1 VIVQKISG
9 IQMKIADT
17 SGQDTAVLKPSNN
30 KTKWI
35 ALGLILL
42 ALFAY
47 FTLAPAISNWSNSD
61 VSISAQ
67 RVRLATVTQGDFV
80 RDLSVQGRV
89 VAAVSP
95 KLYSPAQGTISFE
108 VDAGDTVVK
117 GQVLATIESP
127 ELTNQ
132 LKQEQSALQR
142 LQMELDRQKIQ
153 SSKQALVNQK
163 AVDLAKV
170 SLTAADREK
179 RRADKA
185 YKSQS
190 ISQIDYEKA
199 QDDLENARL
208 VFKHSVKDAELNL
221 ESLAF
226 EVKTKRLFVE
236 RQKLLVA
243 EISRQVAELTL
254 LSPVNGLVG
263 NLSVEQKN
271 QVAKN
276 QSILSVVDLSEFE
289 IEVDIPES
297 YADDLAIGMA
307 AEINLNG
314 ETHSA
319 NLVTISPEIE
329 NNQVTGRVRFAAL
342 SKEEMEG
349 SVSQPQGLRQNQR
362 LTTRILMENKQDVL
376 LVQRGQF
383 LETGNGRV
391 AYIVKNDMAER
402 TSISTGARSLS
413 SVEVLNGLAVGDTI
427 IVSGTDQF
435 NGAQSVLIT
444 Q

>member
-1 VIVQKISG
+1 
-9 IQMKIADT
+9 MKIADT
-17 SGQDTAVLKPSNN
+17 SGQDIAILKTVNN
-30 KTKWI
+30 KTKWGV
-35 ALGLILL
+35 LGLILIAVL
-42 ALFAY
+42 AY
-47 FTLAPAISNWSNSD
+47 VTLMPTISNWFQSD

-67 RVRLATVTQGDFV
+67 RVRLATVTHGDFI

-89 VAAVSP
+89 VAAISP
-95 KLYSPAQGTISFE
+95 KLYSPAQGTISLK
-108 VDAGDTVVK
+108 VDAGDTVLK
-117 GQVLATIESP
+117 GQVLATIDSP
-127 ELTNQ
+127 ELSNQ
-132 LKQEQSALQR
+132 LKQEQSNLQR
-142 LQMELDRQKIQ
+142 LQIELDRQKIQ
-153 SSKQALVNQK
+153 SNKQALVNQK

-185 YKSQS
+185 FDSQS

-221 ESLAF
+221 DSLAF
-226 EVKTKRLFVE
+226 EVKTKHLFVE
-236 RQKLLVA
+236 RQILLVN
-243 EISRQVAELTL
+243 ELSRQVDELTL

-263 NLSVEQKN
+263 NLSAEHKN

-297 YADDLAIGMA
+297 YADDLAIGMT

-314 ETHSA
+314 ETHLA
-319 NLVTISPEIE
+319 KLVTISPEIE
-329 NNQVTGRVRFAAL
+329 NNQVTGRVRFTSL
-342 SKEEMEG
+342 SDG
-349 SVSQPQGLRQNQR
+349 GIRQPQGLRQNQR
-362 LTTRILMENKQDVL
+362 LTTRILMENKQNVL
-376 LVQRGQF
+376 MVQRGQF
-383 LETGNGRV
+383 LETSNGRV
-391 AYIVKNDMAER
+391 AYIVSNDVAQR
-402 TSISTGARSLS
+402 TPIATGARSLS
-413 SVEVLNGLAVGDTI
+413 SVEVLNGLSVGDTI

>member
-1 VIVQKISG
+1 
-9 IQMKIADT
+9 MKITDT
-17 SGQDTAVLKPSNN
+17 SGQDTAVLKTSNN
-30 KTKWI
+30 KTKWLV
-35 ALGLILL
+35 LGLISIAVL
-42 ALFAY
+42 AY
-47 FTLAPAISNWSNSD
+47 VTLAPTVSNWSNSD

-108 VDAGDTVVK
+108 IDAGDTVLK
-117 GQVLATIESP
+117 GQVLATIDSP

-185 YKSQS
+185 FSSQS

-208 VFKHSVKDAELNL
+208 VYKHSVKDAELNL
-221 ESLAF
+221 ESLEF

-236 RQKLLVA
+236 RQKLLVT
-243 EISRQVAELTL
+243 ELSRQVEELTL
-254 LSPVNGLVG
+254 RSPVNGLVG
-263 NLSVEQKN
+263 NLSAEQKN

-276 QSILSVVDLSEFE
+276 QAILSVVDLSEFE

-314 ETHSA
+314 ETYSA
-319 NLVTISPEIE
+319 KLVTISPEIE
-329 NNQVTGRVRFAAL
+329 NNQVTGRVRFTSL
-342 SKEEMEG
+342 SEDPEG
-349 SVSQPQGLRQNQR
+349 AVSQPQGLRQNQR
-362 LTTRILMENKQDVL
+362 LTTRILMENKQNVL
-376 LVQRGQF
+376 MVQRGQF

-391 AYIVKNDMAER
+391 AYIVKNDMAQR
-402 TSISTGARSLS
+402 TPIATGARSLS
-413 SVEVLNGLAVGDTI
+413 SVEVLNGLSVGDII

>member
-1 VIVQKISG
+1 
-9 IQMKIADT
+9 MKIADT
-17 SGQDTAVLKPSNN
+17 SGQDIAILKNVNN
-30 KTKWI
+30 KTKWGV
-35 ALGLILL
+35 LGLILIAVL
-42 ALFAY
+42 AY
-47 FTLAPAISNWSNSD
+47 VTLMPTISNWFQSD

-67 RVRLATVTQGDFV
+67 RVRLATVTHGDFI

-89 VAAVSP
+89 VAAISP
-95 KLYSPAQGTISFE
+95 KLYSPAQGTISLK
-108 VDAGDTVVK
+108 VDAGDTVLK
-117 GQVLATIESP
+117 GQVLATIDSP
-127 ELTNQ
+127 ELSNQ
-132 LKQEQSALQR
+132 LKQEQSNLQR
-142 LQMELDRQKIQ
+142 LQIELDRQKIQ
-153 SSKQALVNQK
+153 SNKQALVNQK

-185 YKSQS
+185 FDSQS

-221 ESLAF
+221 DSLAF
-226 EVKTKRLFVE
+226 EVKTKHLFVE
-236 RQKLLVA
+236 RQILLVN
-243 EISRQVAELTL
+243 ELSRQVDELTL

-263 NLSVEQKN
+263 NLSAEHKN

-297 YADDLAIGMA
+297 YADDLAIGMT

-314 ETHSA
+314 ETHLA
-319 NLVTISPEIE
+319 KLVTISPEIE
-329 NNQVTGRVRFAAL
+329 NNQVTGRVRFTSL
-342 SKEEMEG
+342 SDG
-349 SVSQPQGLRQNQR
+349 GIRQPQGLRQNQR
-362 LTTRILMENKQDVL
+362 LTTRILMENKQNVL
-376 LVQRGQF
+376 MVQRGQF
-383 LETGNGRV
+383 LETSNGRV
-391 AYIVKNDMAER
+391 AYIVSNDVAQR
-402 TSISTGARSLS
+402 TPIATGARSLS
-413 SVEVLNGLAVGDTI
+413 SVEVLNGLSVGDTI

>member
-1 VIVQKISG
+1 
-9 IQMKIADT
+9 MKIADT
-17 SGQDTAVLKPSNN
+17 SGQDTAVLKTPNN

-35 ALGLILL
+35 ALGCILMAVL
-42 ALFAY
+42 AYAIV
-47 FTLAPAISNWSNSD
+47 APTISNWSNSD
-61 VSISAQ
+61 ISISAQ
-67 RVRLATVTQGDFV
+67 RVRLATVTQGDFI

-95 KLYSPAQGTISFE
+95 KLYSPAQGTISFY
-108 VDAGDTVVK
+108 VDAGDTVLK
-117 GQVLATIESP
+117 GQIIATIDSP
-127 ELTNQ
+127 ELSNQ

-170 SLTAADREK
+170 SLTAANREK

-185 YKSQS
+185 IESQS
-190 ISQIDYEKA
+190 ISQIDFEKS
-199 QDDLENARL
+199 QDELENARL
-208 VFKHSVKDAELNL
+208 VFKHAVKDAELNL
-221 ESLAF
+221 ESLEF
-226 EVKTKRLFVE
+226 EVKTKHLFVE
-236 RQKLLVA
+236 RQTLLVTDL
-243 EISRQVAELTL
+243 SRQVDELTL

-297 YADDLAIGMA
+297 YADDLAIGMTA
-307 AEINLNG
+307 QINLNG
-314 ETHSA
+314 ETHLA
-319 NLVTISPEIE
+319 TLVTISPEIE
-329 NNQVTGRVRFAAL
+329 NNQVTGRVRFTSL
-342 SKEEMEG
+342 SDG
-349 SVSQPQGLRQNQR
+349 GISQPQGLRQNQR
-362 LTTRILMENKQDVL
+362 LTTRILMENKHDVL
-376 LVQRGQF
+376 IVQRGQF

-402 TSISTGARSLS
+402 TSIATGARSLS
-413 SVEVLNGLAVGDTI
+413 SVEVLNGLSVGDTI

-435 NGAQSVLIT
+435 NGAKRVLIT

>member
-1 VIVQKISG
+1 
-9 IQMKIADT
+9 MKIADT
-17 SGQDTAVLKPSNN
+17 SGQDIAVLKTSNKN
-30 KTKWI
+30 IKW
-35 ALGLILL
+35 LVLILILVAVL
-42 ALFAY
+42 AY
-47 FTLAPAISNWSNSD
+47 VTLAPTISNWTNSD
-61 VSISAQ
+61 ISISTQ
-67 RVRLATVTQGDFV
+67 RVRLATVTQGDFI

-95 KLYSPAQGTISFE
+95 RLYSPAQGTISFE
-108 VDAGDTVVK
+108 VDAGDTVIM
-117 GQVLATIESP
+117 GQVLATIDSP

-132 LKQEQSALQR
+132 FKQEQSALQR
-142 LQMELDRQKIQ
+142 LELELDRQKIQ
-153 SSKQALVNQK
+153 SNKQALVNQK

-170 SLTAADREK
+170 ALTAADREK

-185 YKSQS
+185 YASQS
-190 ISQIDYEKA
+190 ISQIDFEKA
-199 QDDLENARL
+199 QDDLQNARL
-208 VFKHSVKDAELNL
+208 VFTHSIKDAELNL
-221 ESLAF
+221 ESLDF
-226 EVKTKRLFVE
+226 EVKTKRLLVE
-236 RQKLLVA
+236 RQILLIN
-243 EISRQVAELTL
+243 ELSRQVDKLTL

-297 YADDLAIGMA
+297 YADDLSIGMA

-314 ETHSA
+314 ETHLA
-319 NLVTISPEIE
+319 KLVTISPEIE
-329 NNQVTGRVRFAAL
+329 NNQVMGIVRFSSL
-342 SKEEMEG
+342 SQG
-349 SVSQPQGLRQNQR
+349 GINQPQGLRQNQR

-376 LVQRGQF
+376 MVQRGQF

-391 AYIVKNDMAER
+391 AYRVSNDMAER
-402 TSISTGARSLS
+402 ISIITGARSLS
-413 SVEVLNGLAVGDTI
+413 SVEVLNGLSLGDTI

-435 NGAQSVLIT
+435 NSAQRVLIT

>member
-1 VIVQKISG
+1 
-9 IQMKIADT
+9 MKIADT
-17 SGQDTAVLKPSNN
+17 SGQDTAVLKISNS

-35 ALGLILL
+35 ALGCILIAWL
-42 ALFAY
+42 AY
-47 FTLAPAISNWSNSD
+47 FTIAPAISKWSNSD
-61 VSISAQ
+61 ASVSAQ
-67 RVRLATVTQGDFV
+67 RIRLASVTRGDFV

-89 VAAVSP
+89 VAAISP
-95 KLYSPAQGTISFE
+95 KLYSPAQGTISFYI
-108 VDAGDTVVK
+108 DAGDTVIK
-117 GQVLATIESP
+117 GQILATIDSP
-127 ELTNQ
+127 ELSNQ

-185 YKSQS
+185 FESQS
-190 ISQIDYEKA
+190 ISQIDFEKA
-199 QDDLENARL
+199 QDDLQNARL
-208 VFKHSVKDAELNL
+208 VSNHSVKDAELNL
-221 ESLAF
+221 ESLEF

-236 RQKLLVA
+236 RQELLVS
-243 EISRQVAELTL
+243 ELSRQVDELIL

-307 AEINLNG
+307 AEIKLNG
-314 ETHSA
+314 ETHLA
-319 NLVTISPEIE
+319 KLITISPEIE
-329 NNQVTGRVRFAAL
+329 NNQVTGRVRFN
-342 SKEEMEG
+342 
-349 SVSQPQGLRQNQR
+349 SVSDIGINQPQGLRQNQR
-362 LTTRILMENKQDVL
+362 LTTRILMENKHDVL
-376 LVQRGQF
+376 MVQRGQF
-383 LETGNGRV
+383 LETGNGRI
-391 AYIVKNDMAER
+391 AYIVKNDIAER
-402 TSISTGARSLS
+402 TPISTGARSLS
-413 SVEVLNGLAVGDTI
+413 SVEVLNGLSVGDTI

-435 NGAQSVLIT
+435 KGAQSVLIT

>member
-1 VIVQKISG
+1 
-9 IQMKIADT
+9 MKIADT
-17 SGQDTAVLKPSNN
+17 SGQDTAVLKISNS

-35 ALGLILL
+35 ALGCILIAWL
-42 ALFAY
+42 AY
-47 FTLAPAISNWSNSD
+47 FTIAPAISKWSNSD
-61 VSISAQ
+61 ASVSAQ
-67 RVRLATVTQGDFV
+67 RIRLASVTRGDFV

-89 VAAVSP
+89 VAAISP
-95 KLYSPAQGTISFE
+95 KLYSPAQGTISFYI
-108 VDAGDTVVK
+108 DAGDTVIK
-117 GQVLATIESP
+117 GQILATIDSP
-127 ELTNQ
+127 ELSNQ

-185 YKSQS
+185 FESQS
-190 ISQIDYEKA
+190 ISQIDFEKA
-199 QDDLENARL
+199 QDDLQNARL
-208 VFKHSVKDAELNL
+208 VSKHSVKDAELNL
-221 ESLAF
+221 ESLEF

-236 RQKLLVA
+236 RQELLVS
-243 EISRQVAELTL
+243 ELSRQVDELIL

-297 YADDLAIGMA
+297 YADDLAIGMTA
-307 AEINLNG
+307 QINLNG
-314 ETHSA
+314 ETHLA
-319 NLVTISPEIE
+319 TLVTISPEIE
-329 NNQVTGRVRFAAL
+329 NNQVTGRVRFN
-342 SKEEMEG
+342 
-349 SVSQPQGLRQNQR
+349 SVSDIGINQPQGLRQNQR
-362 LTTRILMENKQDVL
+362 LTTRILMENKHDVL
-376 LVQRGQF
+376 MVQRGQF
-383 LETGNGRV
+383 LETGNGRI
-391 AYIVKNDMAER
+391 AYIVKNDIAER
-402 TSISTGARSLS
+402 TPISTGARSLS
-413 SVEVLNGLAVGDTI
+413 SVEVLNGLSVGDTI

-435 NGAQSVLIT
+435 KGAQSVLIT

>member
-1 VIVQKISG
+1 
-9 IQMKIADT
+9 MKIADT
-17 SGQDTAVLKPSNN
+17 SGQDTVVVKKSDH
-30 KTKWI
+30 KMKW
-35 ALGLILL
+35 LGLIVLLL
-42 ALFAY
+42 AILAY
-47 FTLAPAISNWSNSD
+47 TTLAPAISDWSNSD

-67 RVRLATVTQGDFV
+67 RLRLATVDKGDFV

-108 VDAGDTVVK
+108 VDAGDTVLK
-117 GQVLATIESP
+117 DQVLATIDSP

-132 LKQEQSALQR
+132 LKQEESALQR
-142 LQMELDRQKIQ
+142 LQLELDRQKIQ

-163 AVDLAKV
+163 AVDLAQV
-170 SLTAADREK
+170 ALTAADREK

-185 YKSQS
+185 FESQS
-190 ISQIDYEKA
+190 ISQIDFEKA

-208 VFKHSVKDAELNL
+208 VHKHSVKDAELNL
-221 ESLAF
+221 ESLDF

-236 RQKLLVA
+236 RQVLLVQ
-243 EISRQVAELTL
+243 ELSRQVDDLTL
-254 LSPVNGLVG
+254 RSPVDGLVG

-276 QSILSVVDLSEFE
+276 QAILSVVDLSEFE

-319 NLVTISPEIE
+319 KLVTISPEIE
-329 NNQVTGRVRFAAL
+329 NNQVTGRVRFATT
-342 SKEEMEG
+342 S
-349 SVSQPQGLRQNQR
+349 SNQPIQPKGLRQNQR

-376 LVQRGQF
+376 MVQRGQF

-391 AYIVKNDMAER
+391 AYIVRDNMAER
-402 TSISTGARSLS
+402 TSIQTGARSLS
-413 SVEVLNGLAVGDTI
+413 KVEVLSGLAPGDTI

>member
-1 VIVQKISG
+1 
-9 IQMKIADT
+9 MKIADT
-17 SGQDTAVLKPSNN
+17 SGQDTAVLKISNS

-35 ALGLILL
+35 ALGCILIAWL
-42 ALFAY
+42 AY
-47 FTLAPAISNWSNSD
+47 FTIAPAISKWSNSD
-61 VSISAQ
+61 ASVSAQ
-67 RVRLATVTQGDFV
+67 RIRLASVTRGDFV

-89 VAAVSP
+89 VAAISP
-95 KLYSPAQGTISFE
+95 KLYSPAQGTISFYI
-108 VDAGDTVVK
+108 DAGDTVIK
-117 GQVLATIESP
+117 GQILATIDSP
-127 ELTNQ
+127 ELSNQ

-185 YKSQS
+185 FESQS
-190 ISQIDYEKA
+190 ISQIDFEKA
-199 QDDLENARL
+199 QDDLQNARL
-208 VFKHSVKDAELNL
+208 VSKHSVKDAELNL
-221 ESLAF
+221 ESLEF

-236 RQKLLVA
+236 RQELLVS
-243 EISRQVAELTL
+243 ELSRQVDELIL

-307 AEINLNG
+307 AEIKLNG
-314 ETHSA
+314 ETHLA
-319 NLVTISPEIE
+319 KLITISPEIE
-329 NNQVTGRVRFAAL
+329 NNQVTGRVRFN
-342 SKEEMEG
+342 
-349 SVSQPQGLRQNQR
+349 SVSDIGINQPQGLRQNQR
-362 LTTRILMENKQDVL
+362 LTTRILMENKHDVL
-376 LVQRGQF
+376 MVQRGQF
-383 LETGNGRV
+383 LETGNGRI
-391 AYIVKNDMAER
+391 AYIVKNDIAER
-402 TSISTGARSLS
+402 TPISTGARSLS
-413 SVEVLNGLAVGDTI
+413 SVEVLNGLSVGDTI

-435 NGAQSVLIT
+435 KGAQSVLIT

>member
-1 VIVQKISG
+1 
-9 IQMKIADT
+9 MKIADT
-17 SGQDTAVLKPSNN
+17 SGQDTAVLKISNS

-35 ALGLILL
+35 ALGCILIAWL
-42 ALFAY
+42 AY
-47 FTLAPAISNWSNSD
+47 FTIAPAISKWSNSD
-61 VSISAQ
+61 ASVSAQ
-67 RVRLATVTQGDFV
+67 RIRLASVTRGDFV

-89 VAAVSP
+89 VAAISP
-95 KLYSPAQGTISFE
+95 KLYSPAQGTISFYI
-108 VDAGDTVVK
+108 DAGDTVIK
-117 GQVLATIESP
+117 GQILATIDSP
-127 ELTNQ
+127 ELSNQ

-142 LQMELDRQKIQ
+142 LQIELDRQKIE

-185 YKSQS
+185 FESQS
-190 ISQIDYEKA
+190 ISQIDFEKA
-199 QDDLENARL
+199 QDDLQNARL
-208 VFKHSVKDAELNL
+208 VSKHSVKDAELNL
-221 ESLAF
+221 ESLEF

-236 RQKLLVA
+236 RQELLVS
-243 EISRQVAELTL
+243 ELSRQVDELIL

-307 AEINLNG
+307 AEIKLNG
-314 ETHSA
+314 ETHLA
-319 NLVTISPEIE
+319 KLITISPEIE
-329 NNQVTGRVRFAAL
+329 NNQVTGRVRFN
-342 SKEEMEG
+342 
-349 SVSQPQGLRQNQR
+349 SVSDIGINQPQGLRQNQR
-362 LTTRILMENKQDVL
+362 LTTRILMENKHDVL
-376 LVQRGQF
+376 MVQRGQF
-383 LETGNGRV
+383 LETGNGRI
-391 AYIVKNDMAER
+391 AYIVKNDIAER
-402 TSISTGARSLS
+402 TPISTGARSLS
-413 SVEVLNGLAVGDTI
+413 SVEVLNGLSVGDTI

-435 NGAQSVLIT
+435 KGAQSVLIT

>member
-1 VIVQKISG
+1 
-9 IQMKIADT
+9 MKIEDT
-17 SGQDTAVLKPSNN
+17 SGQDTAVIKPSNH

-35 ALGLILL
+35 ILGLIVITVL
-42 ALFAY
+42 AY
-47 FTLAPAISNWSNSD
+47 GTLTPYISNWSNSD

-67 RVRLATVTQGDFV
+67 RLRLATVSQGDFV

-89 VAAVSP
+89 LAAVSP

-108 VDAGDTVVK
+108 VDAGDTVLK
-117 GQVLATIESP
+117 GQILATIDSP

-132 LKQEQSALQR
+132 LKQEQSAYQR
-142 LQMELDRQKIQ
+142 LQLELDRQKIQ

-170 SLTAADREK
+170 ALTAADREK

-185 YKSQS
+185 YASQS

-226 EVKTKRLFVE
+226 EVKTKHLLVK
-236 RQKLLVA
+236 RQKLSVTEL
-243 EISRQVAELTL
+243 SRQVDELIL

-314 ETHSA
+314 ETHLA
-319 NLVTISPEIE
+319 KLVTISPEIE
-329 NNQVTGRVRFAAL
+329 NNQVTGRVRFASL
-342 SKEEMEG
+342 SQG
-349 SVSQPQGLRQNQR
+349 GDSQPQGLRQNQR
-362 LTTRILMENKQDVL
+362 LTTRILMENKQDVMI
-376 LVQRGQF
+376 VSRGQF

-391 AYIVKNDMAER
+391 AYIVKNNMAER
-402 TSISTGARSLS
+402 TPISTGARSLS
-413 SVEVLNGLAVGDTI
+413 SVEVLNGLSVGDTI

>member
-1 VIVQKISG
+1 
-9 IQMKIADT
+9 MKIADT
-17 SGQDTAVLKPSNN
+17 SGQDTVVAKTTNN
-30 KTKWI
+30 KTKWLLLGVFLI
-35 ALGLILL
+35 AVLG
-42 ALFAY
+42 Y
-47 FTLAPAISNWSNSD
+47 VTLAPAISNWSNSD
-61 VSISAQ
+61 VSISSQ
-67 RVRLATVTQGDFV
+67 RVRLAKVTQGDFV

-108 VDAGDTVVK
+108 VDAGDTVTK
-117 GQVLATIESP
+117 GQVLAIIESP

-132 LKQEQSALQR
+132 LKQEQSAIQR

-170 SLTAADREK
+170 ALTAADREK

-185 YKSQS
+185 FASQS

-221 ESLAF
+221 ESLQF
-226 EVKTKRLFVE
+226 EVKTKALLVE
-236 RQKLLVA
+236 RQKLLVT
-243 EISRQVAELTL
+243 ELSRQVDELTL
-254 LSPVNGLVG
+254 LSPVDGLVG

-276 QSILSVVDLSEFE
+276 QAILSVVDLSEFE

-307 AEINLNG
+307 AEIQLNG

-319 NLVTISPEIE
+319 KLVTISPEIE
-329 NNQVTGRVRFAAL
+329 NNQVTGRVRFTT
-342 SKEEMEG
+342 SSTEEAT
-349 SVSQPQGLRQNQR
+349 QPKGLRQNQR
-362 LTTRILMENKQDVL
+362 LTTRILMEHKEDVL
-376 LVQRGQF
+376 MVQRGQF
-383 LETGNGRV
+383 LETGNGKV
-391 AYIVKNDMAER
+391 AYIVNNNMAQR
-402 TSISTGARSLS
+402 TSIKTGARSLS
-413 SVEVLNGLAVGDTI
+413 NVEVLNGLSVGDTI

>member
-1 VIVQKISG
+1 
-9 IQMKIADT
+9 MKIADT
-17 SGQDTAVLKPSNN
+17 SGQDTAVLKTSNN
-30 KTKWI
+30 KAKWL
-35 ALGLILL
+35 ALGFILIAVLV
-42 ALFAY
+42 Y
-47 FTLAPAISNWSNSD
+47 VTLAPTISNWSNSD

-67 RVRLATVTQGDFV
+67 RIRLAKVTQGDFI

-95 KLYSPAQGTISFE
+95 KLYSPAQGTISFK
-108 VDAGDTVVK
+108 VDAGDTVLK
-117 GQVLATIESP
+117 GQVLATIDSP
-127 ELTNQ
+127 ELSNQ

-163 AVDLAKV
+163 TVDLAKV
-170 SLTAADREK
+170 ALTAADREK

-185 YKSQS
+185 YASQS
-190 ISQIDYEKA
+190 VSQIDYEKA

-221 ESLAF
+221 ESLEF

-236 RQKLLVA
+236 RQNLLVA
-243 EISRQVAELTL
+243 ELSRQVEELTL

-319 NLVTISPEIE
+319 KLVTISPEIE
-329 NNQVTGRVRFAAL
+329 NNQVTGRVRFISL
-342 SKEEMEG
+342 SDADMI
-349 SVSQPQGLRQNQR
+349 QPQGLRQNQR
-362 LTTRILMENKQDVL
+362 LTTRILMENKQGVL
-376 LVQRGQF
+376 MVQRGQF

-402 TSISTGARSLS
+402 TSIATGARSLS
-413 SVEVLNGLAVGDTI
+413 SVEVLNGLSVGDTI